1 MPFVLFFSV
10 PMKPSSR
17 LVLRLSPSLAKA
29 RKATRRKVFDRL
41 EYFQRVKR
49 LMVTLHQEEF
59 RTLVR
64 YFKAQGR
71 QVTRRGLAPFLV
83 KAAFATLDRRPF
95 LPDEVSQS
103 LAVLGWQT
111 HQVANGLQSI
121 AERLSS
127 AQRSLIF
134 DPLEAKKKVQRLY
147 AELEKVILTCL
158 ANGGEI
164 L

>member
-1 MPFVLFFSV
+1 
-10 PMKPSSR
+10 MKPSSR

-41 EYFQRVKR
+41 EYLQRIKR
-49 LMVTLHQEEF
+49 LMVTLTRDEYRALIRHF
-59 RTLVR
+59 RTDNHHGKR
-64 YFKAQGR
+64 KK
-71 QVTRRGLAPFLV
+71 GLAPFLV